1 MLEKLDKQ
9 HRYPWPVIE
18 TAIQW
23 YQKEELTYR
32 AVSDKLQGHG
42 IGVSHKTIF
51 EWVQK
56 FGETVSKKAKMRIVK
71 LGWGVEE
78 TYVKVNG
85 DWKYMYRAI
94 DKKSNT
100 LNLVFRERRNLNSAK
115 TFLKK
120 ALTDA

>member
-1 MLEKLDKQ
+1 
-9 HRYPWPVIE
+9 
-18 TAIQW
+18 
-23 YQKEELTYR
+23 
-32 AVSDKLQGHG
+32 
-42 IGVSHKTIF
+42 
-51 EWVQK
+51 
-56 FGETVSKKAKMRIVK
+56 MRTVK